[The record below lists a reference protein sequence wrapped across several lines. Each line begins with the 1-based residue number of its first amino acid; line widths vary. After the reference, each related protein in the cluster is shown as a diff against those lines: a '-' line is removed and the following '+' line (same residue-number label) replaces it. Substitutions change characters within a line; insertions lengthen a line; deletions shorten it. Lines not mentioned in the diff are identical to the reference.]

1 MTYTDFLI
9 ASTLDDPS
17 VFAFLLLIGAL
28 FTLTF
33 YRLSRLDAEVDW
45 RIRAAY
51 YVLGVTAAF
60 GGFNVIAWGHDPS
73 WTECAMVAGFVLVQA
88 ATMRAWR
95 EDRYP
100 KGYKSDH
107 GEFDDGLHHHHN
119 HA

>member
-17 VFAFLLLIGAL
+17 VFVFLLLIGSL
-28 FTLTF
+28 FVLTF
-33 YRLSRLDAEVDW
+33 FRLSRLDAEVDL

-60 GGFNVIAWGHDPS
+60 GAFNVIAWGHDPS
-73 WTECAMVAGFVLVQA
+73 WTECAMVAGFVMVQA

-95 EDRYP
+95 QDRYP
-100 KGYKSDH
+100 IGYRSRP
-107 GEFDDGLHHHHN
+107 GAFDDAAHHHN